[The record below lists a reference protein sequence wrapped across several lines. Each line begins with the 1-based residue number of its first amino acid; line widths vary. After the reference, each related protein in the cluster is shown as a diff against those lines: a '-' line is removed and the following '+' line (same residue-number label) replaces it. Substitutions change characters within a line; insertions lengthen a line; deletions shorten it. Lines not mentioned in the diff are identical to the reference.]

1 MCASRRLSRAHARGS
16 FLVEYLIVVGVLGLA
31 VATVLA
37 TIAAPH
43 LYKTYR
49 KAQAAAA
56 APMP

>member
-1 MCASRRLSRAHARGS
+1 MCSRSVVSRARARGS
-16 FLVEYLIVVGVLGLA
+16 FLVEYLIVLGVLGLA
-31 VATVLA
+31 LATVLA
-37 TIAAPH
+37 VIVAPH